1 MACESFI
8 TYADDK
14 LMLAD
19 GINMDEEEL
28 WGLLIEGIPKGRIQ
42 CFADVRDIKRALA
55 EVKLPKV
62 YETDKQFQCNSK
74 GHWAKECKKPQREK
88 GSCYTCGE
96 MGHIVATCQKNKK
109 GEGNN
114 YE

>member
-42 CFADVRDIKRALA
+42 CFADVRDIKRAFA

-62 YETDKQFQCNSK
+62 YETDSFNATRRDTGPKSARSHN
-74 GHWAKECKKPQREK
+74 A
-88 GSCYTCGE
+88 
-96 MGHIVATCQKNKK
+96 IVL
-109 GEGNN
+109 
-114 YE
+114 YLW

>member
-42 CFADVRDIKRALA
+42 CFADVRDIKRVFS

-62 YETDKQFQCNSK
+62 YETDRQTVSMQLE
-74 GHWAKECKKPQREK
+74 GTLGQRVQEATTRK
-88 GSCYTCGE
+88 R
-96 MGHIVATCQKNKK
+96 IVL
-109 GEGNN
+109 
-114 YE
+114 YLW